1 MEPELIESVRYEGGP
16 VDIEVVMEQIRGYL
30 AKKQGATRTRA
41 SVETSASRILA
52 PETYDDLYQANEA
65 YDKLY
70 VAPYLTPVRIP
81 LVGALWQ
88 KLRGALHSIAVFYVN
103 RLAEAQMRF
112 NGHTVRVLNEIVRG
126 LDADA
131 TPDKVVQLEQR
142 VRALE
147 AELMKREQQ
156 SGAPDETRE

>member
-41 SVETSASRILA
+41 PVETSASRILA
-52 PETYDDLYQANEA
+52 PETYDDLHQANQTC
-65 YDKLY
+65 DKLY

-126 LDADA
+126 IDLDE
-131 TPDKVVQLEQR
+131 TPDRVERLERR
-142 VRALE
+142 V
-147 AELMKREQQ
+147 AELERQLQAQQ
-156 SGAPDETRE
+156 VTAPKATQEKS